1 MYCVLVV
8 YNIKCN
14 ILYWILGWYNIK
26 YNILDCE
33 LVAIVNNSNICEMHN
48 FLHIMRHIREKHEG
62 EEISVEMKVMARDK
76 AFTHFYFKLF

>member
-26 YNILDCE
+26 YNILYCE
-33 LVAIVNNSNICEMHN
+33 LVAIIDNSNICEI
-48 FLHIMRHIREKHEG
+48 HIMRHRREKHEG

-76 AFTHFYFKLF
+76 A